1 MSEKDNIIGK
11 GQKLFFVFLLFLVL
25 FNFPLMS
32 IFNINKLVMGLP
44 LLYLY
49 LFFSWAALI
58 AIMYFLVRGKNN
70 KVRGNE

>member
-1 MSEKDNIIGK
+1 MSEKENIIGK

-32 IFNINKLVMGLP
+32 IFNTNRLIMGLP

-49 LFFSWAALI
+49 LFFIWALLI
-58 AIMYFLVRGKNN
+58 AVLYLIVRRKNN
-70 KVRGNE
+70 KVQGDE